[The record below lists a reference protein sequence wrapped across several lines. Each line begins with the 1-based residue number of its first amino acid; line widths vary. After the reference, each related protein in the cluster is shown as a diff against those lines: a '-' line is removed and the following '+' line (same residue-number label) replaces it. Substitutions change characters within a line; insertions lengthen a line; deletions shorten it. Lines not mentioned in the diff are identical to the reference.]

1 MQRHK
6 MQKIYGETEPTE
18 DQFSEDG
25 LNFASPGDPQGLDG
39 MVDSVS
45 LDDMPEVSFGPSAE
59 PSAEPSAA
67 EIEARCKAEQE
78 EMRLRMAAEMD
89 NFQKRLKRE
98 HEEQVRYAS
107 ESVLSDLLPS
117 LDNLDLA
124 LQYGSTNEVC
134 KDMMQGIAMTRKLLL
149 EATIKNGLCP
159 LGEEG
164 EEFNPA
170 LHEAVGFDARPDLA
184 PGSVTRVLQCGYKLG
199 DRLLRP
205 AKVMV
210 NP

>member
-6 MQKIYGETEPTE
+6 MQKSYGEAAPTE
-18 DQFSEDG
+18 DEFSEDS
-25 LNFASPGDPQGLDG
+25 LNFCNPDDIQDLNGV
-39 MVDSVS
+39 MDSAS
-45 LDDMPEVSFGPSAE
+45 LDDMPETNFAQG
-59 PSAEPSAA
+59 AEPSAA
-67 EIEARCKAEQE
+67 EIEARCKAEAE
-78 EMRLRMAAEMD
+78 ENRLRMAAEMD

-98 HEEQVRYAS
+98 HEEQVRYAA
-107 ESVLSDLLPS
+107 EKVLSDLLPS
-117 LDNLDLA
+117 LDNLELA

-134 KDMMQGIAMTRKLLL
+134 KDMVQGVAMTHKLLL
-149 EATIKNGLCP
+149 EAISKHGLNP
-159 LGEEG
+159 VGEEG

-170 LHEAVGFDARPDLA
+170 LHEAVGFDARPEFA
-184 PGSVTRVLQCGYKLG
+184 PQSVTRVLQRGYKLG